1 MKTNLMTMHNKFI
14 ENLDLWVF
22 VIVIIGIFLYG
33 EYYSHHHMD
42 NSILDNYFGV
52 SLW

>member
-1 MKTNLMTMHNKFI
+1 MKTCPMTMHNKFI
-14 ENLDLWVF
+14 ENLDLWFFIVF
-22 VIVIIGIFLYG
+22 VIGIFFYG
-33 EYYSHHHMD
+33 EYHSHHNMD

>member
-1 MKTNLMTMHNKFI
+1 MKTCPMTMHNKFI
-14 ENLDLWVF
+14 ENLDLWFFIVF
-22 VIVIIGIFLYG
+22 IIGIFFYG
-33 EYYSHHHMD
+33 EYYSHHNMD